1 MKKKKKF
8 FLQRRE
14 NKKKMSGDKF
24 HKEKPWE
31 KCNYVCFF
39 DEKKKSVT
47 NLRSIHTF
55 QVLESFRIYES
66 V

>member
-1 MKKKKKF
+1 
-8 FLQRRE
+8 
-14 NKKKMSGDKF
+14 MSGDKF

-39 DEKKKSVT
+39 DEKKNLSLG

-55 QVLESFRIYES
+55 QVLESFRIYEKACNTI
-66 V
+66 